1 MRQGVKL
8 GCIGIATILVTGG
21 CVQDHAT
28 PAFESALQGAAV
40 VVQAAGND
48 ADDDGILDSQEAPGD
63 NDSDGIPN
71 INDPDDDNDGI
82 PTARELEASLL
93 LGTANPDGDGFA
105 AWYDPDSDNDGLR
118 DSDEGDVD
126 TDGDL
131 IPDFLE
137 ADDDGDGRLTE
148 SELADQALYGADVDD
163 DGIPNYLDQDSDG
176 DSVSD
181 LSEVSGDAD
190 NDGLPNYLDSDDDND
205 GVPTSVEV
213 ALTTAGNDPD
223 GDGAANW
230 YDTDSDGDGLAD
242 GIEQAGI
249 LAIDTDGDS
258 IADFIDSDDD
268 GDGIPTSLERAES
281 IGLGDVDGDSIA
293 AWFDDDSDGDGRPD
307 SEEGSAD
314 VDNDGIRNFLDTDD
328 DNDSLSTA
336 DEVLNG
342 LGLNVDGDDDGLPDW
357 YDQDSDGDGIGD
369 SIEGFADRNG
379 NGVSAFVDATEAVD
393 PTFDSDGDS
402 LADGVEI
409 VLGTDIAELDSDAD
423 GIADAVETNGG
434 DAVNTDDD
442 GFIDALDTD
451 SDDDGLSD
459 LSEGLLDPYGREIGM
474 WRSDDDDGDGL
485 LTADE
490 RDASAIFGND
500 VDHDGILNWL
510 DRDSDGD
517 GVFDLDEGSE
527 DSDSDGIPNYLDA
540 SDEEAQTDHD
550 GDGVATADELI
561 NGTNPL
567 EVDTDG
573 DGIDDATEGT
583 LDSDDDG
590 TIDALD
596 LDSDGDGIS
605 DQREGGVLDSDDDG
619 TPNYLDSDDDGD
631 GIATKDE
638 AVALASTRDIDGD
651 GVDNHLDTDSDGDG
665 NEDSSEGSGD
675 TDADGVP
682 NFLDPNDASQP
693 DDDDD
698 SDGLPNS
705 LEAQLGTWS
714 TLFDSD
720 GDQLSDSIE
729 VGGDPLNPRNSDG
742 DALIDALDEDSDND
756 SLPDLQEGRID
767 SDEDGLFNY
776 QDPDDDND
784 SLPTELEVFL
794 TGNLGMDV
802 DGDSRANYLDLDA
815 DGDGTSDADEL
826 YGDVDADGIRDFL
839 DADDTNGARSDQ
851 DGDGISSAL
860 EFLYGSNPIV
870 ADTDS
875 DGLLDGQEIGDDPNN
890 PIDRDGDGIVDL
902 FDSDDDADGIPT
914 SVEVADAL
922 TVGSED
928 LDGDGIPNW
937 HDLDSD
943 GDGVSDQDEAT
954 VDSDGDGLSD
964 YIDLDFDNDGVIDA
978 EDNCPDVAN
987 ADQEDSDGDLK
998 GDACDPPES
1007 ICDDGLD
1014 DDDDDEID
1022 CDDRD
1027 CWDDPVCEVQR
1038 SSQGY
1043 GVRSGSSCSS
1053 TEGGSLWLLLALLM
1067 LFAMRRRVS
1076 GLLLSA
1082 TLVLS
1087 LGVSNQASATTDSLP
1102 LDRYET
1108 LPGYDQHIG
1117 NVETGRILEHL
1128 RFGYGF
1134 GLYLANGLTSIGL
1147 PDGSSGDS
1155 NPNVANEA
1163 TLVGGSLGLLMGA
1176 NVGLY
1181 DWAEVGLVL
1190 PMSVYFDVDGRPV
1203 GRLDDELSGL
1213 RAGAMTG
1220 HLRFRLL
1227 PPETLPGT
1235 DVAASL
1241 VVRFPNAAPSSLRG
1255 WGQFDVTLPRDEND
1269 AVSEETAWVW
1279 EPRLAASHSFGMFQV
1294 AGHIGYQ
1301 KHSEL
1306 TLFDLTV
1313 SDELNWG
1320 LGAAVELEA
1329 LGMQIHSTLIGHHGL
1344 GEGGSEF
1351 GRAPVEL
1358 GAGLT
1363 QELESGMRV
1372 SLGAS
1377 LGASGS
1383 VGVPN
1388 YRFSAGL
1395 AYDFSLAVLFPDFTD
1410 TDGDGLRDSV
1420 DGCPAQPEDEDGF
1433 ADEDGCPE
1441 VDNDLDG
1448 LEDAVDK
1455 CPDVAEDLDDFE
1467 DGDGC
1472 PDPDNDNDSVLDEV
1486 DGCSSAPEDLDGFE
1500 DTDGCPD
1507 PDNDFDGILDAQ
1519 DKCPSEVE
1527 DVDGF
1532 EDEDGCPELDN
1543 DRDGIADY
1551 QDTCP
1556 DDATNQCVAA
1566 RQGEMIKFYGKIV
1579 FETGKAKLQQS
1590 SMAVLEAVIQ
1600 VLSTYKDIQLVEIQG
1615 HTDNIGGYEYNKRLS
1630 RLRAEAVRSYLIQNG
1645 IEPERLVAKG
1655 YGEDRSLRSNDREE
1669 GRAVNRRVEFHILE
1683 VGE

>member
-1 MRQGVKL
+1 MRQRVSL
-8 GCIGIATILVTGG
+8 SCIGFATALVVGG
-21 CVQDHAT
+21 CAQEERLPSIEDIGAGA
-28 PAFESALQGAAV
+28 PAILQASGA
-40 VVQAAGND
+40 D

-63 NDSDGIPN
+63 NDSDGLDN
-71 INDPDDDNDGI
+71 VNDPDDDNDGI

-118 DSDEGDVD
+118 DLEEGDVD

-137 ADDDGDGRLTE
+137 ADDDGDGRLTAD
-148 SELADQALYGADVDD
+148 ELADQALHGSDVDGD
-163 DGIPNYLDQDSDG
+163 LIPNYLDPDSDGDSVLDRDEAQGDVNNNGIPNYLD
-176 DSVSD
+176 
-181 LSEVSGDAD
+181 A
-190 NDGLPNYLDSDDDND
+190 DDDGD

-223 GDGAANW
+223 QDGAANW
-230 YDTDSDGDGLAD
+230 YDSDSDDDGLAD
-242 GIEQAGI
+242 GLEQAGI
-249 LAIDTDGDS
+249 IAIDTDNDG

-268 GDGIPTSLERAES
+268 GDGIATSVERAES
-281 IGLGDVDGDSIA
+281 IPLGDIDGDSVA

-369 SIEGFADRNG
+369 AVEGFADRNG

-393 PTFDSDGDS
+393 PSFDSDGDS

-409 VLGTDIAELDSDAD
+409 VLGTDIASLDSDAD

-442 GFIDALDTD
+442 GLIDALDTD
-451 SDDDGLSD
+451 ADDDGLSD
-459 LSEGLLDPYGREIGM
+459 LTEGLLDPYGREIGM
-474 WRSDDDDGDGL
+474 WRSNDDDGDGL

-490 RDASAIFGND
+490 RAASAIFGD
-500 VDHDGILNWL
+500 DIDHDGIPNWL
-510 DRDSDGD
+510 DQDSDGT
-517 GVFDLDEGSE
+517 GGFDSEEGDE

-540 SDEEAQTDHD
+540 SDEAPTDHD
-550 GDGVATADELI
+550 ADGVSTADELT

-567 EVDTDG
+567 EIDTDG

-583 LDSDDDG
+583 DDTDNDG
-590 TIDALD
+590 TINALD

-605 DQREGGVLDSDDDG
+605 DGIEGGLLDSDDDG
-619 TPNYLDSDDDGD
+619 TLNYLDDDDDGD

-638 AVALASTRDIDGD
+638 AVALESTRDIDGD
-651 GVDNHLDTDSDGDG
+651 GIDNHLDTDADGDG
-665 NEDSSEGSGD
+665 DDDSTEGEGD
-675 TDADGVP
+675 SDSDGIP
-682 NFLDPNDASQP
+682 NFLDANDSSEP
-693 DDDDD
+693 DADDD

-705 LEAQLGTWS
+705 LEATLGTWGN
-714 TLFDSD
+714 LFDSD
-720 GDQLSDSIE
+720 GDGLSDSIE
-729 VGGDPLNPRNSDG
+729 VGADPTSPRNSDN
-742 DALIDALDEDSDND
+742 DSVIDALDEDSDND
-756 SLPDLQEGRID
+756 SLPDAQEGRID

-784 SLPTELEVFL
+784 TLPTELEVLL
-794 TGNLGMDV
+794 TGNLGNDV
-802 DGDSRANYLDLDA
+802 DGDSRANHLDLDS
-815 DGDGTSDADEL
+815 DGDGTNDRDEL
-826 YGDVDADGIRDFL
+826 FGDVDADGIRDFL

-851 DGDGISSAL
+851 DGDGISSAW

-870 ADTDS
+870 ADTDA
-875 DGLLDGQEIGDDPNN
+875 DGLLDGDEIGDDENN
-890 PIDRDGDGIVDL
+890 PVDRDGDGIVDL
-902 FDSDDDADGIPT
+902 FDPDDDADGIPT
-914 SVEVADAL
+914 ATEVADAA
-922 TVGSED
+922 TVGDQD

-937 HDLDSD
+937 HDDDSD
-943 GDGVSDQDEAT
+943 GDGISDAAEAT
-954 VDSDGDGLSD
+954 VDADGDGLSD

-978 EDNCPDVAN
+978 DDNCPDVPN
-987 ADQEDSDGDLK
+987 AEQLDSDGDLK

-1014 DDDDDEID
+1014 DDDDDEVD

-1027 CWDDPVCEVQR
+1027 CWDNPVCEVQR

-1043 GVRSGSSCSS
+1043 GIRSGSSCAS
-1053 TEGGSLWLLLALLM
+1053 TGSGSLWGLLALLM
-1067 LFAMRRRVS
+1067 LLSMRRRRS
-1076 GLLLSA
+1076 SFLLSFLLIA
-1082 TLVLS
+1082 SV
-1087 LGVSNQASATTDSLP
+1087 GVSESASANTDSLP

-1134 GLYLANGLTSIGL
+1134 GLYLANGLTNVSL
-1147 PDGSSGDS
+1147 PDGSAGDA
-1155 NPNVANEA
+1155 NPNVANET

-1176 NVGLY
+1176 NLGLY
-1181 DWAEVGLVL
+1181 DWAEIGLVL

-1220 HLRFRLL
+1220 HLRVRLL
-1227 PPETLPGT
+1227 PADTLPGT

-1241 VVRFPNAAPSSLRG
+1241 VLRFPNAAPSSLRA
-1255 WGQFDVTLPRDEND
+1255 WGEFDATLPRNEND
-1269 AVSEETAWVW
+1269 SVSEETAWVW
-1279 EPRLAASHSFGMFQV
+1279 EPRLAASHEFGLFQI
-1294 AGHIGYQ
+1294 AGHVGFQ
-1301 KHSEL
+1301 RHSEL

-1320 LGAAVELEA
+1320 LGAAVSLEA
-1329 LGMQIHSTLIGHHGL
+1329 LGMTIHSTVLGHHAL
-1344 GEGGSEF
+1344 GDGDSEF
-1351 GRAPVEL
+1351 GRSPVEL

-1363 QELESGMRV
+1363 QELDSGMRV

-1377 LGASGS
+1377 LGAAGS

-1395 AYDFSLAVLFPDFTD
+1395 AYDFSLAVLFPDFMD
-1410 TDGDGLRDSV
+1410 SDGDGLRDSV
-1420 DGCPAQPEDEDGF
+1420 DGCPSQPEDEDGF

-1441 VDNDLDG
+1441 IDNDLDG
-1448 LEDAVDK
+1448 LEDSVDQ
-1455 CPDVAEDLDDFE
+1455 CPDLAEDLDEFE

-1519 DKCPSEVE
+1519 DQCPSEVE

-1600 VLSTYKDIQLVEIQG
+1600 VLSTYRDIRLVEIQG
-1615 HTDNIGGYEYNKRLS
+1615 HTDNVGGYEYNKRLS